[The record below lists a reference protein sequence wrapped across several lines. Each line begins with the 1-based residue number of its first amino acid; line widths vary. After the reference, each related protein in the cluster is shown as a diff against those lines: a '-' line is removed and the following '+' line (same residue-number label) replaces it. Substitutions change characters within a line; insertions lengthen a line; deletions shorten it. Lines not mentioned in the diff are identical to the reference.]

1 MKGWRGFVLAAAM
14 VAALATARPA
24 RAGYLEDAGWGALTV
39 LSNVVYM
46 PAKLV
51 YATIGGITG
60 GLALGLTGGDM
71 DTAETVWVT
80 TMGGTYVITPR
91 MLQGEDSIAFAGT
104 PSSDVPEDNG
114 TANLQEQPLGGT

>member
-1 MKGWRGFVLAAAM
+1 MAAL
-14 VAALATARPA
+14 VAALVTARPA

-51 YATIGGITG
+51 YATIGGVTG

-80 TMGGTYVITPR
+80 TMGGTYVITPN
-91 MLQGEDSIAFAGT
+91 MLRGEESIAFAGT
-104 PSSDVPEDNG
+104 PSSNTSEEVDTG
-114 TANLQEQPLGGT
+114 TANLEEQPLGGT